1 MTTEHGRVDVL
12 GAKTLDSYPF
22 TVYWLCLE
30 LLFSCCVV
38 PGNISYSLLHVRYFY
53 VDFVAF
59 VSCDVTRSSV

>member
-1 MTTEHGRVDVL
+1 VTTEHGRVDVL
-12 GAKTLDSYPF
+12 GAKTLDSYHF

-38 PGNISYSLLHVRYFY
+38 SGKISYLQLHVRDFY